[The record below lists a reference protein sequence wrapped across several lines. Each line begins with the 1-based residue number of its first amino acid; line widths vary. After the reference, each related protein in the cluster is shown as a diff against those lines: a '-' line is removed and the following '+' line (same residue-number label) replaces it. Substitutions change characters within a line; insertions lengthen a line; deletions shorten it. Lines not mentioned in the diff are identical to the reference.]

1 MWVGIDDGLCF
12 CACQLYNLSVSCN
25 IGYLQVESHSALL
38 GSFQI
43 ARSSELEI
51 GFGDAES
58 IVRITHDINAFAG
71 FLRQL
76 IVGDEDAV
84 TLVATSSHSASEL
97 VELGKSEAL
106 CIEDNHHGGIGHIH
120 THFYH
125 GGGYQYL
132 RLALHEMLHF
142 FFLLCRFHLSVYLTE
157 AELREGFLQRFKSF
171 L

>member
-76 IVGDEDAV
+76 IVGDASYPGGWLPTGWLFCRWPV
-84 TLVATSSHSASEL
+84 VGQSS
-97 VELGKSEAL
+97 
-106 CIEDNHHGGIGHIH
+106 
-120 THFYH
+120 F
-125 GGGYQYL
+125 
-132 RLALHEMLHF
+132 
-142 FFLLCRFHLSVYLTE
+142 
-157 AELREGFLQRFKSF
+157 
-171 L
+171 